1 MPAQPIPTTE
11 IVANRRKS
19 RIKFGRPGFPEIA
32 GAIIFCIPITTYY
45 SDFRNNCHRAG
56 DNKSW
61 EQHGQWQADTIAGSQ
76 GRWYNLQATCRE
88 NLVGATKQ
96 VLDSGYWA
104 DAWAE
109 HRQAS
114 GFYRDEGDTVE
125 FWNKRAPQF
134 RRNTTGEAGAGRVA
148 EVFAWL
154 SARGLELSGLSVL
167 DVGAGPGS
175 FTAPLALAGAQVTA
189 IDASPTMIEL
199 LHEEMRSAGFSQAS
213 SGGRPAAPAKS
224 GDYTAFTAAWEDLV
238 PSEHDWQAAFDLVFV
253 SMCPALSDIDSL
265 QKALSCSRAYLYIN
279 AFAGK
284 RESHALYEIWRLLE
298 GTEPPSTPDDAF
310 FLSNLLHTLGYNF
323 ELTIYS
329 SSYEEEM
336 TIEEA
341 GPLLTRSI
349 QRWKPS
355 CSQAEL
361 ERAVDTYIVAH
372 RQNGTVVNTVENRH
386 GRILVKLS

>member
-1 MPAQPIPTTE
+1 MDTT
-11 IVANRRKS
+11 K
-19 RIKFGRPGFPEIA
+19 
-32 GAIIFCIPITTYY
+32 
-45 SDFRNNCHRAG
+45 H
-56 DNKSW
+56 
-61 EQHGQWQADTIAGSQ
+61 
-76 GRWYNLQATCRE
+76 
-88 NLVGATKQ
+88 
-96 VLDSGYWA
+96 VLDRRYWA
-104 DAWAE
+104 AAWAE
-109 HRQAS
+109 HRQES

-154 SARGLELSGLSVL
+154 GARGLELSGLRVL

-199 LHEEMRSAGFSQAS
+199 LHEEMRST
-213 SGGRPAAPAKS
+213 AK
-224 GDYTAFTAAWEDLV
+224 DYTAFTAAWEDLV
-238 PSEHDWQAAFDLVFV
+238 PSEHGWQAAFDLVFV

-284 RESHALYEIWRLLE
+284 RESHALYEIWRSLE

-323 ELTIYS
+323 DLTIYS

-336 TIEEA
+336 TIDEA

-349 QRWKPS
+349 QRWRPS

-361 ERAVDTYIVAH
+361 ERAVDTYIVAQQ
-372 RQNGTVVNTVENRH
+372 QNSIVVNTVENRH
-386 GRILVKLS
+386 GRILVKLA